1 MKRSS
6 LHLAALALCSLVGCT
21 DQGLELSL
29 TTEQD
34 AIVNGM
40 ISTDDDNAVVGLA
53 YNGNGCTGT
62 LIAPTVVLTALHCVT
77 EFSEQYR
84 FVCQP
89 DGTLAPGST
98 TGQLGPPGDPSALFV
113 RVGVQQGT
121 ARVRAKAIYGT
132 GSTDSCHDDLAVV
145 VLEDAPDIGDAP
157 LVSVRLNRATRKK
170 ELTRI
175 VGYGGV
181 ENTSTLVGRQERAHL
196 TVRGVGGPD
205 AATPGDP
212 GVLPRTL
219 QIGEGPCHGDSGGP
233 IFSEE
238 TGAQIGVYSL
248 LPVSTCTGTDVRNT
262 YTLVAPFESLFREAL
277 ASEGVEPILEPDEPS
292 GAGGEGSEGGTT
304 SVPSGGSVAVGGT
317 ESTGTGGS
325 DNTGDATGEA
335 ATSAGPNQGSGT
347 GSYRDSSCA
356 YRGIGVA
363 PRAAWAFAV
372 GLVLAGW
379 AARRRHG
386 RA

>member
-1 MKRSS
+1 MKRIK
-6 LHLAALALCSLVGCT
+6 LQCTTLAVCALVGCT
-21 DQGLELSL
+21 DQGLDSSLSS
-29 TTEQD
+29 EQG
-34 AIVNGM
+34 AVVNGRL
-40 ISTDDDNAVVGLA
+40 STAVDDAVVGLA

-77 EFSEQYR
+77 DYSEEYR
-84 FVCQP
+84 FTCQP

-98 TGQLGPPGDPSALFV
+98 TGQLGPPGKPSNVVV

-132 GSTDSCHDDLAVV
+132 GSTDACHDDLAVV
-145 VLEDAPDIGDAP
+145 VLDAAPAVGDAP
-157 LVSVRLNRATRKK
+157 LVSLRLSRPTRKK
-170 ELTRI
+170 ELTRV
-175 VGYGGV
+175 VGYGSV
-181 ENTSTLVGRQERAHL
+181 EMTSTLIGRQERDHL
-196 TVRGVGGPD
+196 SVRGVGGPD
-205 AATPGDP
+205 AATPGDA

-248 LPVSTCTGTDVRNT
+248 LPVTTCTGTDVRNT
-262 YTLVAPFESLFREAL
+262 YTLVAPFESLIREAL
-277 ASEGVEPILEPDEPS
+277 ASEGLEPIVEPDEPS
-292 GAGGEGSEGGTT
+292 GAGGEGSEGGAT
-304 SVPSGGSVAVGGT
+304 SVPSGGSLAVGGT
-317 ESTGTGGS
+317 ESAGTGGS

-356 YRGIGVA
+356 YRAIGV
-363 PRAAWAFAV
+363 PLRASWAFAA

-379 AARRRHG
+379 TARRRHG
-386 RA
+386 RK